1 MVLATFLC
9 RLCILLQCLTVFF
22 FIGVSEICVVHELF
36 VDFLA
41 LREKRTI
48 GSDCGIV
55 FDCVG

>member
-1 MVLATFLC
+1 
-9 RLCILLQCLTVFF
+9 VFF